1 MRRTRRGRRFWSEG
15 RGTGELKKQER
26 YVGRA
31 SEVETWISYVFDLG
45 HISKAQFDE
54 WLRSY
59 NQIYGMLV
67 NLRGS
72 LK

>member
-1 MRRTRRGRRFWSEG
+1 MRGG
-15 RGTGELKKQER
+15 GTGELKKQER

>member
-1 MRRTRRGRRFWSEG
+1 MLRIRRGHRCWSEG

-31 SEVETWISYVFDLG
+31 SEVETWISYAFDLG